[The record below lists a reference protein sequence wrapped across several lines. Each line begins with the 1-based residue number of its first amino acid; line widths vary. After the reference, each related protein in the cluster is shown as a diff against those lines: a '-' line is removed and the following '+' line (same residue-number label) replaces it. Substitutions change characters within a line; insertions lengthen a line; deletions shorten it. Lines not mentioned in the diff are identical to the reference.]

1 MDPTLLA
8 CAVTLTALAIFVAVR
23 MLASRKGRRGELASL
38 PTRVVNP
45 RIFQNLKS
53 VRFWQLKVDAA
64 AKACTWAQQTAGRR
78 FATDKAVPVP
88 IAGCGKTCRC
98 NYVPMVDGRRV
109 MRRDEPGLDIDY
121 DPKATDR
128 RAPRGRRKEDSWMG
142 GGNQR

>member
-8 CAVTLTALAIFVAVR
+8 CAVTLLVLAIFVTIR
-23 MLASRKGRRGELASL
+23 MLASRKIRRGELASL
-38 PTRVVNP
+38 PERVVNP

-64 AKACTWAQQTAGRR
+64 SKACTWAQQTAGRR

-98 NYVPMVDGRRV
+98 TYLPMVDGRRL
-109 MRRDEPGLDIDY
+109 MRRNDPGPDIDY
-121 DPKATDR
+121 NPASTDK
-128 RAPRGRRKEDSWMG
+128 RAPRGRRKEDSWSG